1 MNRIDKT
8 DPVTVLST
16 PDGGRVIKGTVLALL
31 LAFLF
36 GGCASPAFTK
46 HEVTW
51 ADREIL
57 FRDIVHHPHELEG
70 QHVVLGGTILSVSR
84 KGFVSTIA
92 VKEFP
97 LGKDFRPE
105 TIRPSLGVF
114 EIRTEEPLP
123 EDRYQAGREVE
134 VIGKIVKPESMKTPD
149 GKRALVPVVLA
160 RNLHVQEPPPPP
172 GDYLSPM
179 MDDPGMMMPGMM
191 NPGFFPG
198 MMPF

>member
-1 MNRIDKT
+1 MNRIDE
-8 DPVTVLST
+8 DVHVLHFL
-16 PDGGRVIKGTVLALL
+16 GGVRKLGGAVATLFLTLL
-31 LAFLF
+31 FS
-36 GGCASPAFTK
+36 GCASPVFTK

-57 FRDIVHHPHELEG
+57 FRDVVHHPRSLEG
-70 QHVVLGGTILSVSR
+70 QHVVLGGLILSVSR

-114 EIRTEEPLP
+114 EVRTEEPLP
-123 EDRYQAGREVE
+123 QDRYQAGREVE
-134 VIGKIVKPESMKTPD
+134 VIGKIVKPVFMKKPD
-149 GKRALVPVVLA
+149 GKTKLVPVVMA

-179 MDDPGMMMPGMM
+179 MDDPDMMMPGMFG
-191 NPGFFPG
+191 PGFFPG